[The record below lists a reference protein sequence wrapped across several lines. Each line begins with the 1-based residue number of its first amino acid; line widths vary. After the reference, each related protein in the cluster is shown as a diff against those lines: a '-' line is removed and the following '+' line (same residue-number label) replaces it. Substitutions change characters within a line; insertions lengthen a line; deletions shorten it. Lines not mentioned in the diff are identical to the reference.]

1 MQYCTKSRSGGCYA
15 VPEGVI
21 CHSGRCYAVPEG
33 VMLFRRVLCHSG
45 RCYAV
50 LDVLDEGT
58 EKV

>member
-1 MQYCTKSRSGGCYA
+1 MCNTAQKA
-15 VPEGVI
+15 VLEGVMPF
-21 CHSGRCYAVPEG
+21 RRVLYAILEG

-45 RCYAV
+45 GCYAV